1 MMIENTI
8 YSGVG
13 KPVYDSFV
21 PYNEN
26 HIYDYKGRKVF
37 KGEEYYVFDLNQFE
51 VVLVHIE
58 DVKEYLNDERLDV
71 ECYDLLIQLIELH
84 YDNYPVIM

>member
-1 MMIENTI
+1 MIENTV

-13 KPVYDSFV
+13 KPEYDSFV

-26 HIYDYKGRKVF
+26 HVYDYKGRKVF

-51 VVLVHIE
+51 AVLVHIE
-58 DVKEYLNDERLDV
+58 EIIEYLDDDRLLTSDY
-71 ECYDLLIQLIELH
+71 EQLIHLISIY
-84 YDNYPVIM
+84 YDNYPVTM